1 MNDPAPKPDRPA
13 LRHAAT
19 VILLRESAAGAEVLV
34 TQRHE
39 NLAFMGGMWVFP
51 GGVLS
56 PADMTADALAL
67 IPPLARERCARFT
80 SLQGSALTPEECMG
94 LAVAAYRETF
104 EETGVLL
111 ATTADG
117 MHCGDDLWN
126 RLQSQRRAVAATP
139 ALFIELLRTEQ
150 LHLDIERLVYWAHW
164 ITPSNAPRRFDTRFF
179 LAAAPASQTACIDTI
194 EAVDHAW
201 LTPRA
206 ILEAAERGSMPV
218 SQPTMY
224 NLMELDAS
232 LRAHSSLAAML
243 EAERTRPIA
252 PILPKVRRDDGLL
265 IVLPWDAE
273 YASMPGEGAPSGL
286 EYPARLRALPSR
298 LQGK

>member
-1 MNDPAPKPDRPA
+1 MNDTAPKTNPPG

-34 TQRHE
+34 TRRHE

-56 PADMTADALAL
+56 PADMSADALML
-67 IPPLARERCARFT
+67 IPAAAQQRCARFT
-80 SLQGSALTPEECMG
+80 SLHGVALTPAECMG
-94 LAVAAYRETF
+94 LAIAAYRETF
-104 EETGVLL
+104 EEAGVLL
-111 ATTADG
+111 ARAADG
-117 MHCGDDLWN
+117 LHCSDDLWN

-139 ALFIELLRTEQ
+139 SLFIDLLSAER
-150 LHLDIERLVYWAHW
+150 LRLDIDRLVYWAHW

-179 LAAAPASQTACIDTI
+179 LAAAPPSQTACIDTI

-206 ILEAAERGSMPV
+206 ILEAAEHGAMPV

-232 LRAHSSLAAML
+232 LRAHASLDAML

-252 PILPKVRRDDGLL
+252 PILPKVRRDEGVL
-265 IVLPWDAE
+265 IVMPWDEE
-273 YASMPGEGAPSGL
+273 YASMPGEGAPAGL
-286 EYPARLRALPSR
+286 EYPMRLRALPSR